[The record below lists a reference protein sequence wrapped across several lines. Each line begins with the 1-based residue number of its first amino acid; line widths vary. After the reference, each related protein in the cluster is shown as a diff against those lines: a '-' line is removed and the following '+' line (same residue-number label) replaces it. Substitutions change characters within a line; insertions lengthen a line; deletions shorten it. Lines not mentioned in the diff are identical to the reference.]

1 MSLEL
6 HKALP
11 DSGGHGQAVR
21 GTVAKT
27 FSCVGSVSLFHP
39 NDHELRK
46 SPLSLHPDEAGLFV
60 VRG

>member
-27 FSCVGSVSLFHP
+27 FSFMRQQRQLVPS
-39 NDHELRK
+39 E
-46 SPLSLHPDEAGLFV
+46 
-60 VRG
+60 